1 MEIKILN
8 FADYT
13 TISSKNITCL
23 IKIQMIL
30 KLYEGESTK
39 TNFSKSQGL
48 WAGTYKNRT
57 DQPGQIKLSKFPL
70 KYLVLTLAALFL
82 ITPNR
87 TKSVKV

>member
-13 TISSKNITCL
+13 TISSKDITCL

-30 KLYEGESTK
+30 KLHEGESTK

-48 WAGTYKNRT
+48 WAGTYKN
-57 DQPGQIKLSKFPL
+57 
-70 KYLVLTLAALFL
+70 
-82 ITPNR
+82 
-87 TKSVKV
+87 